1 MQQADRLATLAA
13 QAGLVWE
20 HDALQRHL
28 RERERAA
35 ADAIIATS
43 NAKPFS
49 ALGSGLRNL
58 VGILDA
64 SALVLSPDTG
74 PLHMTV
80 ALDRPVISLMGY
92 TDPRRTG
99 PYRKFH
105 DLIIDAFHD
114 DGEQGPVTMKT
125 RSDRMSRISVA
136 DVAAKIA
143 LWSERYRPKS

>member
-1 MQQADRLATLAA
+1 
-13 QAGLVWE
+13 
-20 HDALQRHL
+20 
-28 RERERAA
+28 
-35 ADAIIATS
+35 
-43 NAKPFS
+43 

-80 ALDRPVISLMGY
+80 ALDRPVISLIGY
-92 TDPRRTG
+92 SDPRRTG

-114 DGEQGPVTMKT
+114 DGEEDPITMQT
-125 RSDRMSRISVA
+125 RHDRMSRISVD

-143 LWSERYRPKS
+143 LWSERYRPNS